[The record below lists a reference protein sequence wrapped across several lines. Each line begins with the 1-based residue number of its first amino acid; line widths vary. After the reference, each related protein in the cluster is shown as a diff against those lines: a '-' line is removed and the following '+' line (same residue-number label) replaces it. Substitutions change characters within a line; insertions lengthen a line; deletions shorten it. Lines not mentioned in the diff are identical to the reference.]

1 MYKRYFRM
9 KDPKCTPDEI
19 KWIEMT
25 GSEFYRFV
33 NSPEGCDR
41 HFIDMDDVVLEA
53 SESEIRSFKAEKNH
67 SYYIQAQ
74 EEGWSTLSLYAVED
88 ETGCSGEEIARDE
101 TQDVEAEVI
110 LRMEYKALR
119 AALHQLDEEDRL
131 LIQALYLADERK
143 TERELAQERGVS
155 QVAIHKQKKKVLTR
169 LKFLVIKSQK
179 SQQ

>member
-9 KDPKCTPDEI
+9 KDPRCKPEQI
-19 KWIEMT
+19 EWIEMT
-25 GSEFYRFV
+25 GREFHRFV
-33 NSPEGCDR
+33 TSPEGRNR

-53 SESEIRSFKAEKNH
+53 SEFEVRRFKAEKNH

-74 EEGWSTLSLYAVED
+74 EEGWSTLSLYAAED
-88 ETGCSGEEIARDE
+88 EHGCSGEEAVADE

-110 LRMEYKALR
+110 LRMEHKALR
-119 AALHQLDEEDRL
+119 TALRQLDEESRL

-143 TERELAQERGVS
+143 TEREIAQEYGVS